1 MTDQKERSTLE
12 EIALQIP
19 GYSGYMRR
27 EARREADRTARAA
40 LVAALKSAK
49 DHAGREKTARANR
62 GDLAALQ
69 PLETATDRLSR
80 AISRVQNADSG
91 YAGFFD
97 AALAEATLDQLY
109 QLDLALIAEAR
120 AVDEAASG
128 LASAADAAG
137 AVPALTERIDRFE
150 SEFDRRRSILKGA

>member
-1 MTDQKERSTLE
+1 MTDQKQRSTLE

-27 EARREADRTARAA
+27 EARREADRSARAA

-49 DHAGREKTARANR
+49 DHAGRVKTAAATR
-62 GDLAALQ
+62 GDLSALG
-69 PLETATDRLSR
+69 PLENATDRLSR

-97 AALAEATLDQLY
+97 AALAESTLDSLY
-109 QLDLALIAEAR
+109 QLDLALISEAR
-120 AVDEAASG
+120 AVDEAASS
-128 LASAADAAG
+128 LDTATVS
-137 AVPALTERIDRFE
+137 ALTERIDRFE